1 VVQRF
6 GSALQLAPHFHAALF
21 DGAYRKD
28 ADGKLHFALAPAITP
43 AARLALTTRIAAR
56 MEHLLARRGLFLNGI
71 SEAI

>member
-1 VVQRF
+1 
-6 GSALQLAPHFHAALF
+6 LQLAPHFHAALF